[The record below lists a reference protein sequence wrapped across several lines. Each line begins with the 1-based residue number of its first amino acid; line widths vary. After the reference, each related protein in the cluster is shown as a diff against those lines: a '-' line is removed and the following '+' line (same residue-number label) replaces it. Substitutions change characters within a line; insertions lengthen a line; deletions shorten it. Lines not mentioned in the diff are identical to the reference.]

1 MKSQILR
8 RLLVPSL
15 LALLCCGPTFAKD
28 RVVGMSEKVFKFIG
42 EAQEFIDIED
52 YAAARE
58 VTDRALKLRRLS
70 DYERAHLLN
79 VRGYTFYEEGDL
91 EQAISNY
98 NDALQFEELPESML
112 ITLYLTLGQ
121 INLVAEDY
129 PEAEKHLRALLA
141 IEKQDTGAN
150 KALLAA
156 SLMGQERHEE
166 ALQPLLDAIEAESAS
181 GGVIRENW
189 LSMLSSVYYEL
200 GDYAGMRDTVEQLV
214 ILYPREQYIVNLAA
228 LHGELGETERQLA
241 LIESLRDDLS
251 SLFAQQ
257 HLIGE
262 PGDDSANFRLIQL
275 LNVLQFEK
283 NSPVQWLEALV
294 HDVVLPWL
302 DRAVESGNYE
312 LALKRIEETFGA
324 VSFDQVAG
332 CELAGVPYAAMIADR
347 LGKPLTVALKQGR
360 GFGRLAQFE
369 GTFEAGVRT
378 LLVDDLTTDGRT
390 KSAVRGAL
398 AAAQAEVV
406 GVFVL
411 LDYDI
416 FPKTE
421 AITSVVTLADI
432 LTVAS
437 DGAALEPSEI
447 EAIRDFHRDAP
458 NWSRR
463 HGGIGVPR

>member
-1 MKSQILR
+1 MARTAAGKKS
-8 RLLVPSL
+8 
-15 LALLCCGPTFAKD
+15 
-28 RVVGMSEKVFKFIG
+28 
-42 EAQEFIDIED
+42 
-52 YAAARE
+52 
-58 VTDRALKLRRLS
+58 
-70 DYERAHLLN
+70 
-79 VRGYTFYEEGDL
+79 
-91 EQAISNY
+91 
-98 NDALQFEELPESML
+98 
-112 ITLYLTLGQ
+112 
-121 INLVAEDY
+121 
-129 PEAEKHLRALLA
+129 AEKPLSAKGEKARA
-141 IEKQDTGAN
+141 
-150 KALLAA
+150 
-156 SLMGQERHEE
+156 
-166 ALQPLLDAIEAESAS
+166 
-181 GGVIRENW
+181 
-189 LSMLSSVYYEL
+189 
-200 GDYAGMRDTVEQLV
+200 
-214 ILYPREQYIVNLAA
+214 
-228 LHGELGETERQLA
+228 
-241 LIESLRDDLS
+241 
-251 SLFAQQ
+251 
-257 HLIGE
+257 
-262 PGDDSANFRLIQL
+262 RLI
-275 LNVLQFEK
+275 
-283 NSPVQWLEALV
+283 
-294 HDVVLPWL
+294 
-302 DRAVESGNYE
+302 E

-463 HGGIGVPR
+463 HGGIGAPR